1 MWSCWGNKCL
11 VKEKEW
17 YNRNVA
23 DWRGITT
30 RYFFTGMMKEEK
42 KLPIIAL
49 SETAHTVRCGNVG
62 LYAY

>member
-1 MWSCWGNKCL
+1 M

-17 YNRNVA
+17 NNRNVA
-23 DWRGITT
+23 DWRGVTT

>member
-1 MWSCWGNKCL
+1 M

-17 YNRNVA
+17 NNRNVA

-42 KLPIIAL
+42 TCRPSQCRKQRIQSGVEMLDCMRIEI
-49 SETAHTVRCGNVG
+49 
-62 LYAY
+62 